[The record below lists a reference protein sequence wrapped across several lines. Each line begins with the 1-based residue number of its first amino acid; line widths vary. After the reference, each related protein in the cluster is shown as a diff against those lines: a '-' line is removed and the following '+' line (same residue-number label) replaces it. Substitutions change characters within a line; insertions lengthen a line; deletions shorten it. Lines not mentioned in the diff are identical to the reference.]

1 MGVKGGCGQLGT
13 CLPNSAGPSVGSLKS
28 ATVGVFAPQ
37 RLTHA
42 TNQALKKKSL
52 SPNYTEV
59 IVEKKMKHT
68 RSKRLYL

>member
-1 MGVKGGCGQLGT
+1 MGVKGGRGQLGT
-13 CLPNSAGPSVGSLKS
+13 CFPNSAGPSVGSLKS

-42 TNQALKKKSL
+42 TNQALKKNL